1 VNAAA
6 RWEPARQRR
15 ALRLMGIEPPVFRAA
30 PARVDRASLASP
42 APAPARASAPVTIAG
57 PARLRIMG
65 LSAIAAA
72 DGLLAGI
79 LRSLGVSAR
88 EVAFDAGSSGPDDSA
103 LPTLAFGPAQ
113 GDARLPSLAALRA
126 DPRAK
131 RTAWQETLRPLAR
144 RMQKS

>member
-1 VNAAA
+1 
-6 RWEPARQRR
+6 
-15 ALRLMGIEPPVFRAA
+15 
-30 PARVDRASLASP
+30 
-42 APAPARASAPVTIAG
+42 
-57 PARLRIMG
+57 
-65 LSAIAAA
+65 
-72 DGLLAGI
+72 
-79 LRSLGVSAR
+79 
-88 EVAFDAGSSGPDDSA
+88 

>member
-6 RWEPARQRR
+6 RWEPSRQRR
-15 ALRLMGIEPPVFRAA
+15 ALRLMGIEPPAFRAA
-30 PARVDRASLASP
+30 SAVPNRDAAAPP
-42 APAPARASAPVTIAG
+42 APPTPAPVAA
-57 PARLRIMG
+57 ARLRIEG
-65 LSAIAAA
+65 LSSIAAA

-79 LRSLGVSAR
+79 LRSLGVSVG
-88 EVAFDAGSSGPDDSA
+88 EVAFGAGPPGADAA

-113 GDARLPSLAALRA
+113 GDSPRLPSLAALRA

-131 RTAWQETLRPLAR
+131 RTAWQATLRPLAR

>member
-1 VNAAA
+1 MNAEA

-15 ALRLMGIEPPVFRAA
+15 ALRLMGIEPPVFRSA
-30 PARVDRASLASP
+30 PALVDRASMASP
-42 APAPARASAPVTIAG
+42 APAPAPVPATVAG

-79 LRSLGVSAR
+79 LRSLGVSVR
-88 EVAFDAGSSGPDDSA
+88 EVAFDAGSSGPDESD

>member
-1 VNAAA
+1 MNAAA

-15 ALRLMGIEPPVFRAA
+15 TLRLMGIEPPVFRSA

-42 APAPARASAPVTIAG
+42 APAPVPVTVAG
-57 PARLRIMG
+57 PARIRIMG

-72 DGLLAGI
+72 DSLLAGI

-88 EVAFDAGSSGPDDSA
+88 EVAFDAASSGPDDSA

>member
-1 VNAAA
+1 MNTAA
-6 RWEPARQRR
+6 RWEPAHQRR
-15 ALRLMGIEPPVFRAA
+15 ALRLMGIEPLVFRAA
-30 PARVDRASLASP
+30 PAVADRASAAPP
-42 APAPARASAPVTIAG
+42 APAPATVAG
-57 PARLRIMG
+57 PARLRIIG

-79 LRSLGVSAR
+79 LRSLGVSVR
-88 EVAFDAGSSGPDDSA
+88 EVAFDAGSSGLDSA